1 MIGSNVKNF
10 VFLQRN
16 ETVYN
21 LLQLSSRS
29 LSKNEFVSN
38 AEQIL
43 RVFEDEVIEKVEMNG
58 YSGNATDKWDLSD
71 SFLYSVTVSLDSR
84 WYSVNFRNF

>member
-1 MIGSNVKNF
+1 M
-10 VFLQRN
+10 QRN

-84 WYSVNFRNF
+84 WYSVNFP